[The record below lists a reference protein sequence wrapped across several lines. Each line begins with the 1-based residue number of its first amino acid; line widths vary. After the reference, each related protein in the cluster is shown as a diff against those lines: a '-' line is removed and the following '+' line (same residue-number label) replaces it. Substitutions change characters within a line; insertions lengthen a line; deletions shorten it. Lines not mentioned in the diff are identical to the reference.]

1 MSVASRTEL
10 TQDQASNLRM
20 LGCGLARIRGNSV
33 RPGKGSGHKLSQGC
47 RVHLADFDAP
57 LTEYVK
63 NQIFIWKTRSERF
76 IGDVIQF
83 EPSFLQL
90 QKAIGQ

>member
-33 RPGKGSGHKLSQGC
+33 RPGKGPVCPALVCPATRRTRREISIAPAFGGSIVNYQRL
-47 RVHLADFDAP
+47 RPHLLVDC
-57 LTEYVK
+57 EC
-63 NQIFIWKTRSERF
+63 E
-76 IGDVIQF
+76 G
-83 EPSFLQL
+83 
-90 QKAIGQ
+90 